1 MQALAIENFWRMG
14 VISDIFESRVLLV
27 TGTVTVS
34 DMDRDGGIA
43 CHNHNRHAAPDAYV
57 QRYECRFRFFAA
69 NLTSLGQLTSTPN
82 TILS

>member
-1 MQALAIENFWRMG
+1 MYSIMQLELSS
-14 VISDIFESRVLLV
+14 VVPVPLLLV
-27 TGTVTVS
+27 TGTGTVS

-69 NLTSLGQLTSTPN
+69 NLTSLGQITSIPN